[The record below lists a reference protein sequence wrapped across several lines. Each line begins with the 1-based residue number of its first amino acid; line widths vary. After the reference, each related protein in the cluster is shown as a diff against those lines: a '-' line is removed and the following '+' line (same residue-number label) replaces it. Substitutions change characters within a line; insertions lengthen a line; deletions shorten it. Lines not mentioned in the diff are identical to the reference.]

1 MLFNTTQYLFQY
13 IPMLVC
19 ILFLYEKW
27 FLDNTLNKALKK
39 RSSLLVRTVLPKIVT
54 VTLFSERLQDP
65 TESTGRE
72 SLLQTLAQ
80 TITQII

>member
-1 MLFNTTQYLFQY
+1 
-13 IPMLVC
+13 
-19 ILFLYEKW
+19 
-27 FLDNTLNKALKK
+27 
-39 RSSLLVRTVLPKIVT
+39 
-54 VTLFSERLQDP
+54 LFSERLQDP